1 MKSTPRIIIIGG
13 GLQGLSTALALA
25 HRGFPSILLEQ
36 KPEILCGASY
46 GNEGKIHLGHVYAM
60 DASLRTGIT
69 MMRGATSFAP
79 LLERWCGRL
88 DWARWRCTPFRYAVM
103 PGSLASVS
111 YLESYYE
118 TLWSTA
124 QRTPGISFDNYLGTK
139 LTSLWSRST
148 TKSSDPALN
157 GVPIPCIQSTE
168 LAIDTRYF
176 NPALAQILQSHRLIH
191 IQREY
196 RVADARRLGDHFVL
210 SLETPNGPAQ
220 LKADIVINCAW
231 SDRIRLDTAVG
242 FAHHNP
248 HQSYRVKH
256 RILVKPKHPIG
267 HLIPITMVQGPFG
280 DMVPF
285 RDGLVYL
292 SWYPECRTYFADRPP
307 LAEATHPE
315 TLERISRRTV
325 EVFGEFYPALENA
338 QVVSCKACIIVA
350 KGDTDVHDPTSE
362 LHQRSE
368 GGPQGSNGWWSV
380 DTSKLTLAPLYGE
393 ETARLVME
401 EMGVR
406 QPSGTTMSLDA
417 VPLSA

>member
-13 GLQGLSTALALA
+13 GLQGISAALALA
-25 HRGFPSILLEQ
+25 HRGLPSILLEQ
-36 KPEILCGASY
+36 KPAILCGASY

-69 MMRGATSFAP
+69 MMRGATAFAP
-79 LLERWCGRL
+79 LLERWCGPL
-88 DWARWRCTPFRYAVM
+88 AWAQWRCQPFRYAVM
-103 PGSLASVS
+103 PGSLASIS
-111 YLESYYE
+111 HLESYYE
-118 TLWSTA
+118 TLWSAA
-124 QRTPGISFDNYLGTK
+124 QKSADISFDNYLGTK
-139 LTSLWSRST
+139 LTSLWSRT
-148 TKSSDPALN
+148 TTTTSNPVIHGES
-157 GVPIPCIQSTE
+157 IPCIDTTE

-176 NPALAQILQSHRLIH
+176 NPTLSQILRSHPFIDLRH
-191 IQREY
+191 EY
-196 RVADARRLGDHFVL
+196 RVADAQRVGEHFVL
-210 SLETPNGPAQ
+210 SVETPTGPTE

-256 RILVKPKHPIG
+256 RILVKPKHPID
-267 HLIPITMVQGPFG
+267 HLVPVTMVQGPFG

-325 EVFGEFYPALENA
+325 EVFGDFFPALENA
-338 QVVSCKACIIVA
+338 EVASCKPCIIVA
-350 KGDTDVHDPTSE
+350 KGDTDVHDPKSE

-368 GGPQGSNGWWSV
+368 GGPEGANGWWSV
-380 DTSKLTLAPLYGE
+380 DTSKLTLAPLFGE
-393 ETARLVME
+393 ETARLVTE
-401 EMGVR
+401 ELGVR
-406 QPSGTTMSLDA
+406 QPCSSAVDA
-417 VPLSA
+417 VALSA